1 METMI
6 ASFVLVVG
14 LVGTIAVFGSAIK
27 FTGLSRDQVVAA
39 ALAQE
44 GIEIAKNIRDNN
56 MLNGSFADGMTSGTY
71 CVDYRDQALS
81 SCSNNG
87 QLYVNSD
94 HWYVRSVTSQ
104 KTLFKRKIV
113 VDSSQTDTL
122 KIKSYVVWRDG
133 VFPSSPTAC
142 TLRQKC
148 VFAQTVL
155 TNWK

>member
-14 LVGTIAVFGSAIK
+14 LVGAIAVFGPAIR
-27 FTGLSRDQVVAA
+27 FTGLARDQIIAA

-44 GIEIAKNIRDNN
+44 GIEITKNIRDNN
-56 MLNGSFADGMTSGTY
+56 MLSGSFADGLSSGTY
-71 CVDYRDQALS
+71 CVDYNDVTLGGCS
-81 SCSNNG
+81 SNG
-87 QLYVNSD
+87 QLYISGN
-94 HWYVRSVTSQ
+94 WYVRSATSQ

-113 VDSSQTDTL
+113 IDSSQPDTL

-133 VFPSSPTAC
+133 VFPSSPANC

-148 VFAQTVL
+148 AFAQTVL